1 MAKHRSSNTADLVPA
16 PPPTPAPTPREDW
29 REHAIPVALLC
40 LSGQS
45 TAPGCNYSDVIVDGN
60 RHAVAYL
67 PRLRCFEV
75 RYSDG
80 DRVEPA
86 SMIPIEKVDWWRVK
100 AG

>member
-1 MAKHRSSNTADLVPA
+1 
-16 PPPTPAPTPREDW
+16 
-29 REHAIPVALLC
+29 
-40 LSGQS
+40 
-45 TAPGCNYSDVIVDGN
+45 VIVDGN